1 MRHSSRA
8 ASKWPAVRTSIAT
21 VSVSGS
27 LEEKLEAIAAAG
39 FWGVEIFEND
49 LLSYSGS
56 PRDVA
61 RLMRSLGLVCTAYQ
75 PFRDFEGMPEALRA
89 QTFERLERKFDVMHG
104 LGAQL
109 LLVCSNVSP
118 LASGDRQQIIADFR
132 ELGDRAAARG
142 ITVGYEALAW
152 GRHINDHRDAWAVVR
167 EANHPAVGLILDSFH
182 SFARQVPVE
191 SLQDID
197 PAKIVLVQLADA
209 PKLHMDELS
218 WSRHFRTMPGQGD
231 FPLVNYVGTLHDIGF
246 RGVYSLE
253 IFNDR
258 FRAAAA
264 ETIARDGKRSLTYL
278 EDEISRRRG
287 RTPSLP
293 ARVSCRGVEFL
304 EFAANEVEAPQLG
317 RMLASLGFNEVGRHK
332 RKAVSRWRQGDINI
346 VINSESEGFA
356 HRHDLVHGASVCAIG
371 LRVDRREDVLSRAR
385 ALQIETFSQPV
396 TPGEYE
402 LPALRGVGGSL
413 LYLIESASAATI
425 WADEFVR
432 VAETAD
438 TGAGLRSVDHFAQV
452 MQYEDMFSW
461 LLFYVSL
468 FDIAKT
474 PMIEFADPLGLV
486 QSQAIES
493 PDGKLRITLNASAAN
508 QTLSARFLRSYT
520 GAGVQYVAFSTDD
533 IFHSSTEM
541 RRRGIELLSIP
552 RNYYAD
558 LRARFGLDD
567 AVVDQMAQANILYDR
582 SESGEFFHYY
592 SRAFAK
598 RFFFEVVQ
606 RRSYAGY
613 GAPNESIR
621 LAAQARFKSAPAQ

>member
-1 MRHSSRA
+1 M
-8 ASKWPAVRTSIAT
+8 RTSIAT

-27 LEEKLEAIAAAG
+27 LETKLEAIASAG

-61 RLMRSLGLVCTAYQ
+61 GLMRNLGLVCTAYQ
-75 PFRDFEGMPEALRA
+75 PFRDFEGMPDALRTK
-89 QTFERLERKFDVMHG
+89 TFDRMRRKFDVMHE

-109 LLVCSNVSP
+109 LLICSNVSP
-118 LASGDRQQIIADFR
+118 AASGDRQRIVADFR
-132 ELGDRAAARG
+132 ELGDLAAARG
-142 ITVGYEALAW
+142 ITIGYEALAW
-152 GRHINDHRDAWAVVR
+152 GRHVNDHRDSWAIVR
-167 EANHPAVGLILDSFH
+167 ETNHPSVGLILDSFH

-191 SLQDID
+191 SLRDID

-231 FPLVNYVGTLHDIGF
+231 FPLVDYVGTLHDIGF

-264 ETIARDGKRSLTYL
+264 ETIAYDGKRSLTFL
-278 EDEISRRRG
+278 EDEIARRRG
-287 RTPSLP
+287 GISSLP
-293 ARVSCRGVEFL
+293 ARVACRGVEFL

-371 LRVDRREDVLSRAR
+371 LRVDRVADVLSRAR

-396 TPGEYE
+396 APGEYE

-413 LYLIESASAATI
+413 IYLMESASAASV
-425 WADEFVR
+425 WASEFVPTT
-432 VAETAD
+432 ETAD
-438 TGAGLRSVDHFAQV
+438 AGAGLRCVDHYAQV
-452 MQYEDMFSW
+452 MQYEEMFSW

-468 FDIAKT
+468 LDVAKT

-493 PDGKLRITLNASAAN
+493 ADGKLRITLNASAAN
-508 QTLSARFLRSYT
+508 QTLSARFLKSYT
-520 GAGVQYVAFSTDD
+520 GAGVQYVAFHTDD
-533 IFHSSTEM
+533 IFRSAAEM
-541 RRRGIELLSIP
+541 RRLGIDVLNIP
-552 RNYYAD
+552 RNYYTD
-558 LRARFGLDD
+558 LQARFGLDD
-567 AVVDQMAQANILYDR
+567 SVIEQMIQGNILYDR
-582 SESGEFFHYY
+582 DESGEFFHYY

-606 RRSYAGY
+606 RKNYAGY